1 MLETLIDYIQ
11 EGRTGAL
18 SLRGFKLRK
27 TNLERIAEDSLRSL
41 GERADVRVVFSSRL
55 DDPVVW
61 LDHERLVKS
70 LVDIETNAIEAMP
83 DGGILSI
90 DLEDTAEDVSISI
103 GDTGRGISKEHMDQL
118 FTPFFT
124 TKAVGEG
131 TGLSIPATYAL
142 VKALGGAM
150 TIESNASPDEGP
162 TGTVVTI
169 TLPRR
174 VIRPD
179 MSQRLILHDND

>member
-1 MLETLIDYIQ
+1 MVETRIGYIQ

-18 SLRGFKLRK
+18 SLQGFKLRK
-27 TNLERIAEDSLRSL
+27 TNMDRIVEDSIRSL
-41 GERADVRVVFSSRL
+41 GDTGKVRVVFSSRL

-70 LVDIETNAIEAMP
+70 LVDIETNAMEAMR

-90 DLEDTAEDVSISI
+90 DLEDTVEDISI
-103 GDTGRGISKEHMDQL
+103 VIRDTGPGISKEHMDLL

-131 TGLSIPATYAL
+131 TGLSIPAAYAL

-150 TIESNASPDEGP
+150 TIESNASPEEGP
-162 TGTVVTI
+162 TGTIVTI

-179 MSQRLILHDND
+179 MSQRLILHDKD